1 MRLKKS
7 KYNQRETQIIRRF
20 MFKMWPRFQD
30 VKKTLSDNQNLF
42 HNIKTV
48 KSPAHY

>member
-1 MRLKKS
+1 MTMVYFRNIIKLNPSMRLKKS

-30 VKKTLSDNQNLF
+30 VKK
-42 HNIKTV
+42 NIV
-48 KSPAHY
+48 